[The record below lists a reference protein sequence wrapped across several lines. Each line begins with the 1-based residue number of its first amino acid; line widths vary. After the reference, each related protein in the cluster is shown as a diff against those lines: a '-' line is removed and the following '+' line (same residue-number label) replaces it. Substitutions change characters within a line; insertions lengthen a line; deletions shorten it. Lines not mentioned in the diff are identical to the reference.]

1 MTDLTVKRFLLNH
14 WDMVLLIVLAFLV
27 GFAVYTLIENLFV
40 KPRRERESNR
50 LRAMRDEIEKKKAI
64 ENLGIELAQKEQEL
78 VVLDKLMSQGEIH
91 EMHYQIIRQN
101 WDNWSS
107 DKISAQIKNAVMK
120 FQMDREESNRRD
132 LLLARLRVEFSESR
146 ISKDKFD
153 LLLSK
158 FDNDDVT
165 SLEKEVNLEL
175 QNYARKLKL
184 VEIYGEEDALRILGG
199 QYWLGMSEEQLIE
212 TLGQP
217 SAIQKEV
224 LKTKEKIIYI
234 YGKRTTGDVFTFVN
248 GALEAVKDR

>member
-14 WDMVLLIVLAFLV
+14 WEIVLLIVLASV
-27 GFAVYTLIENLFV
+27 VAFAIYNLFDNLFF

-50 LRAMRDEIEKKKAI
+50 LRAMQDEIEKKKAS
-64 ENLGIELAQKEQEL
+64 ENLGIELAHKEQQL
-78 VVLDKLMSQGEIH
+78 VVLDKLMSQGEIL
-91 EMHYQIIRQN
+91 EIHYQIIRQN
-101 WDNWSS
+101 WDNWNS

-120 FQMDREESNRRD
+120 FQMEREESNRRD
-132 LLLARLRVEFSESR
+132 SLLARLRGEYSESR

-158 FDNDDVT
+158 FDKDDVA

-184 VEIYGEEDALRILGG
+184 IENYGEQDALRILGG
-199 QYWLGMSEEQLIE
+199 KYWLGMSEEQLIE

-234 YGKRTTGDVFTFVN
+234 YGKKTTGDVFTFVN